1 IGGSVMLHIMIYLV
15 GLGAIL
21 SLIFAYYNFRKGTK
35 MVHGTPTMQD
45 IAKSIREGAIAFLKR
60 QFSISIPIIIGIGVL
75 FGVVFTPWAGIAF
88 LIGAAMSAFAGLVGM
103 KAAVIYNER
112 VVNEARLGVERNDP
126 SALGRALN
134 VAFRG
139 GSVMG
144 LSVG

>member
-1 IGGSVMLHIMIYLV
+1 MLHIMIYLV

-21 SLIFAYYNFRKGTK
+21 SLIFAYYNFRKGTE
-35 MVHGTPTMQD
+35 MAHGTPTMQD

-88 LIGAAMSAFAGLVGM
+88 LIGAAMSSFAGLVGM
-103 KAAVIYNER
+103 RAAVIYNER
-112 VVNEARLGVERNDP
+112 VVNEARLGIERNDP

-139 GSVMG
+139 
-144 LSVG
+144 